1 MQQIK
6 NIKPKQLTEGIA
18 GYYAHGENMTLG
30 LVELKAGSHVA
41 IHQHIHEQVTYL
53 IEGEM
58 KMNIDGKEY
67 LLTPGSYHVI
77 PSNVLHGAY
86 AVTDCKVIDAFAPVR
101 EEYKTQ

>member
-6 NIKPKQLTEGIA
+6 NIIPKQLRDGVT

-30 LVELKAGSHVA
+30 LVELKAGSYVPLHS
-41 IHQHIHEQVTYL
+41 HIHEQVTYL

-58 KMNIDGKEY
+58 KMNIGGKEY
-67 LLTPGSYHVI
+67 IFTPACYHVI
-77 PSNVLHGAY
+77 PSNVLHDAY

-101 EEYKTQ
+101 EEYKT